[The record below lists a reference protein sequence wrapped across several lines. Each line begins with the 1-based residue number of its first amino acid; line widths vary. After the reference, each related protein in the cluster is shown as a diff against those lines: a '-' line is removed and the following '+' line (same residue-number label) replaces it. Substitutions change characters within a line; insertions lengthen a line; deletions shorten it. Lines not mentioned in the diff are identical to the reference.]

1 MAGYHQQ
8 LAEDRRLSILLLL
21 EASPGGSAN
30 EMLLHQVLPDFGHNA
45 SLDQVGVDLAWLAE
59 QGLVTVRD
67 LHDLKVASILARGA
81 DVAAGRAVVP
91 GVKRPVRR

>member
-1 MAGYHQQ
+1 MPSYQQ
-8 LAEDRRLSILLLL
+8 HTTEDRRLSILLLL

-30 EMLLHQVLPDFGHNA
+30 ELLLHQALPDFGHAA
-45 SLDQVGVDLAWLAE
+45 SLDQVSADLAWLHE
-59 QGLVTVRD
+59 QGLVTLRD
-67 LHDLKVASILARGA
+67 LHDLRVVSIVARGG